1 MRALPVIVVIL
12 GLATIILI
20 LTQVFPEFGDGM
32 YALARNIFFERW

>member
-12 GLATIILI
+12 GLVTIILI
-20 LTQVFPEFGDGM
+20 LTQIFPSFGDGM